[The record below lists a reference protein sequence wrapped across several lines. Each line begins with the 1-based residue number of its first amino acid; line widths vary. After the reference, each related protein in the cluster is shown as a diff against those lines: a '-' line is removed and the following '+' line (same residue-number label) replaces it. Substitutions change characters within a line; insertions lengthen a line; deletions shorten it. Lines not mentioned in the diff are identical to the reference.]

1 MGYEF
6 YVDVLRTQRRKEEK
20 CHLEASGKKK
30 SVMKVMVWQTVD
42 DSLGEHNSQW
52 APWEFSSPNVYEDGA
67 MLSQCAKY

>member
-30 SVMKVMVWQTVD
+30 SVMKVMV
-42 DSLGEHNSQW
+42 
-52 APWEFSSPNVYEDGA
+52 
-67 MLSQCAKY
+67 